1 MPNSDSHK
9 NVEDLPY
16 ALALI
21 RVVLEAAADGLLAT
35 DEQGRITSWNT
46 KFVAMW
52 GPPQELV
59 ALRDV
64 QKVVAFIAQQ
74 LKDSEHYLARIAE
87 IEASKEKSFDLLE
100 LIDERLI
107 ERYSDVISVEER
119 AVGRLWSFRDVS
131 QRHESD
137 LVPRR
142 LAAIV
147 DSSDDAIIG
156 KDLNSIITS
165 WNQGSGTHL
174 RLLSRGDDRNLDHE
188 THSTR
193 ASGRGGGDSLLPET
207 RRTL

>member
-1 MPNSDSHK
+1 MPYSDSK
-9 NVEDLPY
+9 QNEDDLPY
-16 ALALI
+16 TLALI
-21 RVVLEAAADGLLAT
+21 RAMLEAAADGMLAT
-35 DEQGRITSWNT
+35 DEQGQITSWNT

-156 KDLNSIITS
+156 KDHRP
-165 WNQGSGTHL
+165 WHA
-174 RLLSRGDDRNLDHE
+174 GD
-188 THSTR
+188 
-193 ASGRGGGDSLLPET
+193 
-207 RRTL
+207 